1 MTIEEATRILLQNIA
16 DRQKIVAPAIR
27 HGIEKE
33 IGSEFWLKRGQWE
46 GLEMAYNIVHEWIN
60 DNADLLKER
69 EAVKPKSKVR
79 RGANAQIQHFCGRC
93 NAMLHGKPK
102 FCSVCGQEVKWKCN
116 NNARNVGEVN
126 EID

>member
-1 MTIEEATRILLQNIA
+1 MTIEEATRILLQKIA

-60 DNADLLKER
+60 DNADLLKEHK
-69 EAVKPKSKVR
+69 ALKPIHDENGYYMCASCKGYVAFPNGDCKKSFCE
-79 RGANAQIQHFCGRC
+79 QCGRPVLWEGC
-93 NAMLHGKPK
+93 
-102 FCSVCGQEVKWKCN
+102 
-116 NNARNVGEVN
+116 
-126 EID
+126 